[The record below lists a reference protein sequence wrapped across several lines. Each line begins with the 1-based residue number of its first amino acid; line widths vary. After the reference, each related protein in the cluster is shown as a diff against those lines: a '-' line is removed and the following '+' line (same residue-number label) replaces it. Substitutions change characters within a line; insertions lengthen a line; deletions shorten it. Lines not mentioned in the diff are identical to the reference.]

1 MNKNILLIFLYFC
14 YINSLFSQYT
24 SLECAGD
31 IEDSVVNS
39 RSISCT
45 NISND
50 FILKYRLQDSYIP
63 NVSNFIDE
71 IKIPFNLIILADGDG
86 SKGAYSPAE
95 WNNLD
100 KSLLLSW
107 LNRAFENTSLPS
119 DPVIGLPST
128 YWLNDIKIRFV
139 FNEIYF
145 YNDSLMFNS
154 EYPNGVNLLR
164 THHLSENPKAIN
176 FINCY
181 LVKNGFPDAGGYTS
195 SGNNGQEPHVVSRGW
210 NNPNGPGYWTG
221 DYWYWAEH
229 LPHEFGHRLG
239 LMHTYAPGGCCSESS
254 SGFDFL
260 SDVFFDPFQYEQ
272 PCPSGGA
279 SESSTDFCTNNLMS
293 GHPFSWFISPLQAGR
308 AHRELRTGIIR
319 HFAFGYSNIP
329 HEIFSNEKW
338 DFTYKSYND
347 IIIKSGSILTI
358 TCRLEMVEGSK
369 IIIEPNAK
377 LILDG
382 GIITSARSSNFGD
395 SYWQGIEV
403 WGTSTKNQY
412 PQGAPTYQGIL
423 IVKNGGTIENAHVGA
438 TNWKPND
445 YDAIGGVIQAT
456 DAIFRNNRVDVGFV
470 TYQNFAPSK
479 PNIKVGNH
487 SFFRNT
493 EFFSDN
499 DYIEGFPQRDA
510 HVTMWDVDGISF
522 MNCHFANNVTTDK
535 DNSTAPMRGIYSI
548 NAGYKVEA
556 GCDYPFLPVGQP
568 CPSEDLLKSSFSGF
582 NMAMEASGAST
593 SYTVRVEQSEFSDNL
608 WNILIEEMDNV
619 SINRNEIEVA
629 DAGYTLTGS
638 NTGAGIV
645 IDASTGYIVEENTLT
660 TNFSNPVDFG
670 IFIGNS
676 GEDDNR
682 VYKNSINGY
691 EYGSLATGVNHN
703 TGYSKGLQFLCNDFE
718 ENGKAIY
725 IGFTTQ
731 NDDGIRYNQ
740 GDFVSLYY
748 PLYIT
753 SSAGNTFINN
763 TMDIENYTSAIRYFY
778 KGANAEPIN
787 NSGPITVEE
796 ATFAHTCLTS
806 FGGSVIMKSSGNGLD
821 SLSSVLENYTLAY
834 NNLNYTLHTL
844 IDDGNTEE
852 LKEYIENYWSSD
864 AWTLRGNLLEKSPY
878 LSREALLDAASLGI
892 LPNGMLLEILLA
904 NPDATKGERFLQ
916 ELDESTHNTFP
927 AYMKDYVRNNYDA
940 LTLRTQLEGQIAS
953 IYTQLVSTRNFV
965 KNIRNLAETYSYQ
978 ERLETASMGNNLS
991 QKTALMDFFIENLEF
1006 EKADS
1011 VLQTV
1016 KTDKRWKDNTSFIN
1030 QMDNYI
1036 TFRASLGSRNLAQL
1050 TVSEIDYLQILA
1062 GEEGRVAGYAQNIL
1076 CFFYGIC
1083 YEKNLLPNTPQQKPT
1098 SFTSNTAELN
1108 NILYNVKVYPN
1119 PASSYT
1125 SISWEIYDNLKDAG
1139 YSVVDLSGREQL
1151 QGKLSSNQG
1160 EEVIDTRGF
1169 KQGVYIITIYNNGEL
1184 KVSRKLVVERE

>member
-1 MNKNILLIFLYFC
+1 MLNYDPYDNEIFDCYFASYGYIRINPLTQDTSYDARHGTIVASLVAGETTEQGGTSNGQLSSIGFNTKMIGYKALAGNYLQRAYHASKVMKANIITSSAGGWSSCPDLTGIEEAVVKEILDNGTTIIMPAGNGQNETHNFCASIDPNNHTAFFPLSPYYDSRVIIVSSTNDEDKHQTFNPDNQEITHSHYPMVDICSPEHGIMGATFTDCGNRPWPYYGSSGGTSFATPIVAGTAALIYSINQCLMPQDIEYILKNTTDPISDAANYPGMVGTGR
-14 YINSLFSQYT
+14 INAYKAVLMATTYGKVTPITANT
-24 SLECAGD
+24 SWAGD
-31 IEDSVVNS
+31 KFI
-39 RSISCT
+39 
-45 NISND
+45 ND
-50 FILKYRLQDSYIP
+50 T
-63 NVSNFIDE
+63 
-71 IKIPFNLIILADGDG
+71 LIIEQ
-86 SKGAYSPAE
+86 GA
-95 WNNLD
+95 
-100 KSLLLSW
+100 
-107 LNRAFENTSLPS
+107 T
-119 DPVIGLPST
+119 
-128 YWLNDIKIRFV
+128 
-139 FNEIYF
+139 
-145 YNDSLMFNS
+145 
-154 EYPNGVNLLR
+154 
-164 THHLSENPKAIN
+164 
-176 FINCY
+176 
-181 LVKNGFPDAGGYTS
+181 
-195 SGNNGQEPHVVSRGW
+195 
-210 NNPNGPGYWTG
+210 
-221 DYWYWAEH
+221 
-229 LPHEFGHRLG
+229 
-239 LMHTYAPGGCCSESS
+239 
-254 SGFDFL
+254 
-260 SDVFFDPFQYEQ
+260 
-272 PCPSGGA
+272 
-279 SESSTDFCTNNLMS
+279 
-293 GHPFSWFISPLQAGR
+293 
-308 AHRELRTGIIR
+308 
-319 HFAFGYSNIP
+319 
-329 HEIFSNEKW
+329 
-338 DFTYKSYND
+338 
-347 IIIKSGSILTI
+347 LTI
-358 TCRLEMVEGSK
+358 TGTVRFSADSK
-369 IIIEPNAK
+369 VIIKQGGK
-377 LILDG
+377 LIIDG
-382 GIITSARSSNFGD
+382 GTLTNEYN

-412 PQGAPTYQGIL
+412 PQGSPTYQGIL
-423 IVKNGGTIENAHVGA
+423 IVRNGGTIENAHAGA
-438 TNWKPND
+438 TNWKSND

-456 DAIFRNNRVDVGFV
+456 DAIFRNNRVDVGFA

-479 PNIKVGNH
+479 SYIKVGNH

-670 IFIGNS
+670 IFISNS

-691 EYGSLATGVNHN
+691 EYGNLATGVNHN
-703 TGYSKGLQFLCNDFE
+703 TGYSKGLQFLCNNFE

-806 FGGSVIMKSSGNGLD
+806 FGGSVGMKSSGNGLD
-821 SLSSVLENYTLAY
+821 SLASALENYTLAY

-864 AWTLRGNLLEKSPY
+864 AWTLRGNLLE
-878 LSREALLDAASLGI
+878 
-892 LPNGMLLEILLA
+892 
-904 NPDATKGERFLQ
+904 
-916 ELDESTHNTFP
+916 
-927 AYMKDYVRNNYDA
+927 
-940 LTLRTQLEGQIAS
+940 
-953 IYTQLVSTRNFV
+953 
-965 KNIRNLAETYSYQ
+965 
-978 ERLETASMGNNLS
+978 
-991 QKTALMDFFIENLEF
+991 
-1006 EKADS
+1006 
-1011 VLQTV
+1011 
-1016 KTDKRWKDNTSFIN
+1016 
-1030 QMDNYI
+1030 
-1036 TFRASLGSRNLAQL
+1036 
-1050 TVSEIDYLQILA
+1050 
-1062 GEEGRVAGYAQNIL
+1062 
-1076 CFFYGIC
+1076 
-1083 YEKNLLPNTPQQKPT
+1083 
-1098 SFTSNTAELN
+1098 
-1108 NILYNVKVYPN
+1108 
-1119 PASSYT
+1119 
-1125 SISWEIYDNLKDAG
+1125 
-1139 YSVVDLSGREQL
+1139 
-1151 QGKLSSNQG
+1151 
-1160 EEVIDTRGF
+1160 
-1169 KQGVYIITIYNNGEL
+1169 
-1184 KVSRKLVVERE
+1184 